1 MPRRRLTEPVVH
13 VIHGSM
19 QKLQVL
25 FPDPTMARLRAVAAQ
40 EDRPLSELIRSAVD
54 RFLERK
60 PPKQPEGADLPTF
73 SGGKILV
80 GAGDL
85 KSEIY
90 RDDAL

>member
-1 MPRRRLTEPVVH
+1 
-13 VIHGSM
+13 M

-60 PPKQPEGADLPTF
+60 PPKQPEGTDLPTF

-80 GAGDL
+80 EAGEL

-90 RDDAL
+90 RDDAV

>member
-1 MPRRRLTEPVVH
+1 LTEPHIH
-13 VIHGSM
+13 VIQGFM
-19 QKLQVL
+19 QRLQVL
-25 FPDPTMARLRAVAAQ
+25 FPDPTMARLRAIAAQ

-60 PPKQPEGADLPTF
+60 PPKQTEGTDLPTF

-85 KSEIY
+85 TSEIY
-90 RDDAL
+90 RDDAV